1 MVTSPPHRPAALPGA
16 SPARPG
22 RLAACVG
29 IRERQCSETTGKLS
43 IRARRRTGRA
53 AGRGAGRRGPQ
64 SLIIERYLYREILQ
78 ALAAVIAVLL
88 LVYGANRF
96 AGFLADAAAGL
107 VPPDLIF
114 RLLALK
120 LVEVLPVLLPL
131 ALYVAVL
138 IGLGRLYKDS
148 EITALGA
155 GGVGVWRLSGGIFRV
170 AAVCSIAGA
179 ALSLFVSPGVASI
192 QGALLEEAKR
202 QAEHRVFVPGR
213 FKEFGEG
220 DQVIYVEDVDSGT
233 GRMSNAFVRVRN
245 PQRQYLLVSDT
256 AYQTVHPGDGSR
268 FMVLE
273 DGHRYAGVPGDA
285 AFSVTRFER
294 HAVRIDEGPKEAFVR
309 KRKTLATMD
318 LIGSVDPV
326 HVAEL
331 QRRISAA
338 VSIVVL
344 GMLAVPLA
352 RTSPG
357 EGRYAKLFVA
367 VVVYFIYVNTTSIF
381 EKLLERGELPGFV
394 GTWPVHG
401 VMAAAVLALILRQT
415 TGRRRPGA
423 RGR

>member
-1 MVTSPPHRPAALPGA
+1 M
-16 SPARPG
+16 
-22 RLAACVG
+22 
-29 IRERQCSETTGKLS
+29 
-43 IRARRRTGRA
+43 
-53 AGRGAGRRGPQ
+53 
-64 SLIIERYLYREILQ
+64 IIERYLYREILQ

-88 LVYGANRF
+88 MVYGANRF

-114 RLLALK
+114 RLLSLK
-120 LVEVLPVLLPL
+120 LVEILPVLLPL

-155 GGVGVWRLSGGIFRV
+155 SGVGVWRLSGGILRV

-179 ALSLFVSPGVASI
+179 GLSLFVSPGMASM
-192 QGALLEEAKR
+192 QGALLEEARR

-220 DQVIYVEDVDSGT
+220 DRVVYVEDVDSDT
-233 GRMSNAFVRVRN
+233 GRMSNVFVRVRN
-245 PQRQYLLVSDT
+245 PRRQYLLVSDT
-256 AYQTVHPGDGSR
+256 AYQTVHPVDGSR

-273 DGHRYAGVPGDA
+273 DGHRYEGVPGGGA

-294 HAVRIDEGPKEAFVR
+294 YAVRIDEGPKEAFVR
-309 KRKTLATMD
+309 RRKMLATMD

-352 RTSPG
+352 RTSPR

-367 VVVYFIYVNTTSIF
+367 VVVYFVYVNTVSIF

-401 VMAAAVLALILRQT
+401 VMGAAVLALILRQT
-415 TGRRRPGA
+415 AGRRRPGVGGG

>member
-1 MVTSPPHRPAALPGA
+1 M
-16 SPARPG
+16 
-22 RLAACVG
+22 
-29 IRERQCSETTGKLS
+29 
-43 IRARRRTGRA
+43 
-53 AGRGAGRRGPQ
+53 
-64 SLIIERYLYREILQ
+64 IIERYLCREILR
-78 ALAAVIAVLL
+78 ALAAVSAVLL

-107 VPPDLIF
+107 VPPALVF

-155 GGVGVWRLSGGIFRV
+155 SGVGVWRLSGGIFRV
-170 AAVCSIAGA
+170 AAACSIAGA
-179 ALSLFVSPGVASI
+179 VLSLFVSPGVASM
-192 QGALLEEAKR
+192 QGALLEEARR

-220 DQVIYVEDVDSGT
+220 DRVIYVEGVDSGT
-233 GRMSNAFVRVRN
+233 GRMSNVFVRVRN
-245 PQRQYLLVSDT
+245 PRRQYLLVSGT
-256 AYQTVHPGDGSR
+256 AYQTVHPEDGSR

-273 DGHRYAGVPGDA
+273 DGHRYVGTPGDA

-294 HAVRIDEGPKEAFVR
+294 HALRIDEGPKEAFVR
-309 KRKTLATMD
+309 RRKMLATMD
-318 LIGSVDPV
+318 LVGSADPV

-331 QRRISAA
+331 QRRVSAA
-338 VSIVVL
+338 VFIVVL

-352 RTSPG
+352 RTSPR
-357 EGRYAKLFVA
+357 EGRYARLFVA
-367 VVVYFIYVNTTSIF
+367 VVVYFVYVNTASVF
-381 EKLLERGELPGFV
+381 ENLLERGELPGFV
-394 GTWPVHG
+394 GAWPVHG
-401 VMAAAVLALILRQT
+401 VAAAAVLALILRQT

-423 RGR
+423 GAGRRR